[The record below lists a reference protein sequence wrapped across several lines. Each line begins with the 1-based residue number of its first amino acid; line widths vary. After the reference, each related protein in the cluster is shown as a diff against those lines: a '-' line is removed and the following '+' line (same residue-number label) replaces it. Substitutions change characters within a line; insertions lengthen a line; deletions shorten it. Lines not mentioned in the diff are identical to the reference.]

1 MVNNIS
7 FIHQSFQ
14 FWTKRVIILIVYSM
28 YIHGVFDMYTP
39 CIWLK
44 YNVYMAQIHGVYD
57 AYTNGYTL
65 LSVVKQQKGLSHDS
79 PY

>member
-1 MVNNIS
+1 
-7 FIHQSFQ
+7 
-14 FWTKRVIILIVYSM
+14 
-28 YIHGVFDMYTP
+28 
-39 CIWLK
+39 
-44 YNVYMAQIHGVYD
+44 MAQIHGVYD

>member
-14 FWTKRVIILIVYSM
+14 FWTKRVIIFIVYSM

-39 CIWLK
+39 CIWPK
-44 YNVYMAQIHGVYD
+44 YKVYMVHIQTAIQFR
-57 AYTNGYTL
+57 A
-65 LSVVKQQKGLSHDS
+65 
-79 PY
+79 